1 MTAMSRLWRALG
13 CWLLPASIVAVALIA
28 ASCAWAAVATDEDER
43 EIRTLRLYDV
53 LREIREHFRPRL
65 VYGWY
70 IEEPSRL
77 LGGYEV
83 RLHIPDWWRGNPAS
97 AAAGLCPDS
106 RSEVWRGTPSLLIQP
121 YYRNLP
127 WAATECRARGQ

>member
-1 MTAMSRLWRALG
+1 MSGFVAWVR
-13 CWLLPASIVAVALIA
+13 CWQFSIVVAALVAAAAPA
-28 ASCAWAAVATDEDER
+28 ASAAVATDEDER

-97 AAAGLCPDS
+97 AAADLCPGP

-121 YYRNLP
+121 FYRNLP
-127 WAATECRARGQ
+127 WASTECRARGQ

>member
-1 MTAMSRLWRALG
+1 MV
-13 CWLLPASIVAVALIA
+13 ASILAAAPAVAE
-28 ASCAWAAVATDEDER
+28 VATDETPR
-43 EIRTLRLYDV
+43 ETRTLRLYDV
-53 LREIREHFRPRL
+53 LREIREHFRLRL

-97 AAAGLCPDS
+97 AAAALCPEA
-106 RSEVWRGTPSLLIQP
+106 RSEVWRGTSSLLIQP
-121 YYRNLP
+121 HYRNLR
-127 WAATECRARGQ
+127 WAATECRARR